1 MSLLIPA
8 SRCSDLRDTMTFA
21 VALDFSTKQER
32 PVALDEVNDARA
44 QGSYC
49 WIDLHAP
56 SDDELRKF
64 LETLKIQSRA
74 NRRDFRVRSSAGV

>member
-1 MSLLIPA
+1 
-8 SRCSDLRDTMTFA
+8 MTFA

-32 PVALDEVNDARA
+32 TVTLDDVNDARA
-44 QGSYC
+44 RGSYC

-64 LETLKIQSRA
+64 LESLKIGHEPIEDIQ
-74 NRRDFRVRSSAGV
+74 RRISDGGIIAWFSAV